1 MASTLLEL
9 SNMIAA
15 SVATL
20 NKVCSKNIPFPDLD
34 DPFAPSSEAF
44 RTNQEAAEAA
54 NVMAAAANQL
64 VAMVLPPPAAL
75 FSIIS
80 GVSYDHYFRYYYTL
94 NYDER

>member
-1 MASTLLEL
+1 MTSTLLEL

-20 NKVCSKNIPFPDLD
+20 NKVCSKNVPFPDLN
-34 DPFAPSSEAF
+34 DPFAPHSEEF
-44 RTNQEAAEAA
+44 RKNPEAAEAA
-54 NVMAAAANQL
+54 NVIAAAANQL

-80 GVSYDHYFRYYYTL
+80 GVSYSHYSQCYTF
-94 NYDER
+94 NYDQS